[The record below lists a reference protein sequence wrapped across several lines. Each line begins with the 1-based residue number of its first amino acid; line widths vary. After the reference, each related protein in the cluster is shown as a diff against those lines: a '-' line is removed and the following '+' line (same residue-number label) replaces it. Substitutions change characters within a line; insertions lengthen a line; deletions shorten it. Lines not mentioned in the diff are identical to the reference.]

1 MKQNI
6 EAAAVPDAPTG
17 VPLSLRWDGERL
29 WLLDQRRLPD
39 EVVHEPWEHAEGVFT
54 AIREM
59 RVRGAPAI
67 GIAAAF
73 GLVLAMKDAD
83 ALAPDPWLERL
94 EARSA
99 WLKSARPTAV
109 NLAWALNR
117 MWARAASEPEA
128 RGAAGREVLRAEAC
142 RILEEDLA
150 ICRGI
155 GTQGLPLLPDGT
167 RVLTHCNA
175 GSLAVSAWG
184 TALAPIYRA
193 VAEGRRIRVYADE
206 TRPVLQGARLTAF
219 ELQAAGVDVTLI
231 TDNMAAHMMATGEV
245 DLVLVGTDRV
255 TANGDVVNK
264 IGTLGLAIMARH
276 FDLPFWVACPSST
289 FDRHTETGA
298 DVEIEERH
306 PDEVTHFGGHR
317 VAAANV
323 AVRNPAFDVT
333 PAALVTGIITECGL
347 ARAPLGES
355 LLELLGE
362 DDADEDRGDERGD

>member
-1 MKQNI
+1 MTQSI
-6 EAAAVPDAPTG
+6 EAAAIPGAPTG

-39 EVVHEPWEHAEGVFT
+39 EVVHEPWEHSEGVFR

-83 ALAPDPWLERL
+83 GLGGSEWLDRL
-94 EARSA
+94 EAHA
-99 WLKSARPTAV
+99 GWLKSARPTAV

-117 MWARAASEPEA
+117 MWARAASDPQA
-128 RGAAGREVLRAEAC
+128 RGEAGREILREEAC

-155 GTQGLPLLPDGT
+155 GEQGLALLPDGT

-264 IGTLGLAIMARH
+264 IGTLGLAILARH
-276 FDLPFWVACPSST
+276 FELPFWVACPSST

-333 PAALVTGIITECGL
+333 PAALVTGIITERGL
-347 ARAPLGES
+347 ARAPLDVS
-355 LLELLGE
+355 LLDLLGE
-362 DDADEDRGDERGD
+362 DAADDERGDERGD